1 MIPLRRRGYGG
12 GDRLGPCTTFES
24 VELLSRG
31 APGEDERRKALLKRF
46 LRDDDAQGMVE
57 YGLILGLISIV
68 AIAAL
73 TAAGGQVNRL
83 LGEVSGALS
92 SVSS

>member
-1 MIPLRRRGYGG
+1 M
-12 GDRLGPCTTFES
+12 
-24 VELLSRG
+24 
-31 APGEDERRKALLKRF
+31 
-46 LRDDDAQGMVE
+46 E